1 MNNFDVL
8 TWLEDKD
15 IEYATAGKNISAGW
29 VGLKCPACH
38 DMTNHLGIN
47 IASGNFSCFRC
58 GIRGN
63 PIKLVMMMENCDYQ
77 TARYTIDDYPLTAPI
92 KHTERVTSVTV
103 ELPAKAKKPL
113 PRIHQEYLENRNFDP
128 ELLTQKYDLYG
139 VELAKEYQYR
149 LIIPVY
155 FKKQIVTFTARAVVE
170 ADMKY
175 KTCPIEKSIVSIKD
189 TLYNVDRMKDTV
201 VLVEG
206 IFDAWRIGDSAC
218 ATFGTK
224 VTSVQINLLKKC
236 KNVFI
241 LFDSDAK
248 KHAENIAKNLSGLV
262 DHVEIITL
270 TEGDPAD
277 LSDKDAMHLRK
288 MLFL

>member
-1 MNNFDVL
+1 MENFDVVGY
-8 TWLEDKD
+8 LEDKD

-47 IASGNFSCFRC
+47 IATGNFSCFRC
-58 GIRGN
+58 GVRGN
-63 PIKLVMMMENCDYQ
+63 PIKLVMLLENCGYQ
-77 TARYTIDDYPLTAPI
+77 TARTTLDDYPLTAPI
-92 KHTERVTSVTV
+92 KATERVTSLTV

-113 PRIHQEYLENRNFDP
+113 PKIHQEYLQNRNYDP
-128 ELLTQKYDLYG
+128 DLLTQKYDLYG
-139 VELAKEYQYR
+139 VELAKDYKYR
-149 LIIPVY
+149 LIIPIY

-175 KTCPIEKSIVSIKD
+175 KTCPIEKSIVTIKD

-224 VTSVQINLLKKC
+224 VTSSQINLLRKC

-241 LFDSDAK
+241 LFDSDAQ
-248 KHAENIAKNLSGLV
+248 KHAENVAKNLAGLV

-277 LSDKDAMHLRK
+277 LSEKDAAHLRK
-288 MLFL
+288 NLRL